1 MEEDDWMLPRQG
13 GAETV
18 SAIFKRLR
26 ILNNLK
32 IIDTDEKIVRA
43 LKVYNSYIIVLNGQK
58 LTDTEINNTLINGVC
73 PYLGNKPDKTIG
85 CKTTTDL
92 LRKAKIMDFL
102 KDTLVGIFNKVDQE
116 LLLNT
121 DPYINELRN
130 AVETYCFFIGS
141 KQLGPIYADYV
152 MGLVDE
158 LNILFPEPIIINRC
172 HPTDRGYGCAR
183 IVYKVKRTTEPEP
196 ETNKYKILLLSTNN
210 DGTDGIQDGSNT
222 NVAGGSHNTKRKSRR
237 INRKRKNKTL
247 RRR

>member
-18 SAIFKRLR
+18 SAISKRLR
-26 ILNNLK
+26 ILNRLEN
-32 IIDTDEKIVRA
+32 IDTVEKIGRA
-43 LKVYNSYIIVLNGQK
+43 LTVYNSYIIVLNGQK
-58 LTDTEINNTLINGVC
+58 LTDTEIDNTLINGVC

-102 KDTLVGIFNKVDQE
+102 KDKLVGIFNKVDPE

-121 DPYINELRN
+121 DPYVNELRN
-130 AVETYCFFIGS
+130 AIETYCFFIGS

-183 IVYKVKRTTEPEP
+183 IVYKAKRTTEP

-210 DGTDGIQDGSNT
+210 DGTNGIQDGSNT
-222 NVAGGSHNTKRKSRR
+222 NVQGGSR
-237 INRKRKNKTL
+237 NRKRKSIRRQKNKTV
-247 RRR
+247 RRKKY

>member
-18 SAIFKRLR
+18 SAISKRLR
-26 ILNNLK
+26 ILNRLEN
-32 IIDTDEKIVRA
+32 IDTVEKIGRA
-43 LKVYNSYIIVLNGQK
+43 LTVYNSYIIVLNGQK
-58 LTDTEINNTLINGVC
+58 LTDTEIDNTLINGVC

-92 LRKAKIMDFL
+92 LRKDKIMDFL
-102 KDTLVGIFNKVDQE
+102 KDTLVGILNKVDPE

-121 DPYINELRN
+121 DPYVNELRK
-130 AVETYCFFIGS
+130 AIETYCFFIGS

-222 NVAGGSHNTKRKSRR
+222 NVQGGSR
-237 INRKRKNKTL
+237 NRKRKSIRRQKNKTV
-247 RRR
+247 RRKKY